1 MPFWWRRRKQW
12 RSNYRFSYR
21 KRRNRFRKPRRR
33 FHRRRHR
40 RATRRRRRRYK
51 PKVRRKKKFIKLL
64 QWQPQSIRKCK
75 IKGIDTIILG
85 ANGKQFRNYTFA
97 INEWTPPTTP
107 TGGGIS
113 TAKYSLAY
121 LYEQFILGNNI
132 WTTSNCD
139 YDLVRYTGASFT
151 FYRHPRIDFI
161 VVYQLQYPLTLS
173 PQTLQDTHPRNLLLQ
188 KHKIVI
194 PSLKLQP
201 WGKRYIKKKV
211 KPPKQMTNKWFFMH
225 SFTETGLVLLKAAAC
240 DLGFSHLGEQGENEL
255 TSFYSLNIDTFFTH
269 GAWGQA
275 QPYFPIST
283 WSPTVAVQYTP
294 QKGPEQT
301 YNITS
306 QPDITRDYE
315 KGWFSSILLTA
326 KKFTKPSPDLKPLL
340 GCRYN
345 PKIDTGKNNYVYLLA
360 VQADKFDPP
369 SHDKILITWGKPLW
383 LLLLGWTDYIRKLRE
398 NINFMKTYF
407 LVIQS
412 PALAVGTRKST
423 PDKPVI
429 PIDDSFLQGKGPY
442 NTDADNY
449 MKEHWYPCLMHQ
461 QQTINNIVKTG
472 PFIPKA
478 EGKISNWELHA
489 KYSFYFKWGGS
500 TNTNDKVCDPANATT
515 YPGPD
520 PISQTVQIVNPKSQI
535 PESLLHIWDWRR
547 NFLTKKAIK
556 RMSENLPPEST
567 ISTDSDL
574 SEPHQKKRKTT
585 KVPSL
590 QEKETK
596 EKICLQQLFEGNSY
610 QEIPQEEIQDPIQQ
624 LIYQQQ
630 QQQQHI
636 KHNLLNLITC
646 MKETQLQMQIQ
657 TGIL

>member
-107 TGGGIS
+107 AGGGIS

-121 LYEQFILGNNI
+121 LYEQFVLGNNI

-151 FYRHPRIDFI
+151 FYRHPRVDFI

-201 WGKRYIKKKV
+201 WGKRYIKKKL

-269 GAWGQA
+269 GAWGVSS
-275 QPYFPIST
+275 PYFPIST
-283 WSPTVAVQYTP
+283 WGSTVQVQYTT
-294 QKGPEQT
+294 QKGQEQT
-301 YNITS
+301 YNMTS
-306 QPDITRDYE
+306 NPDITRDYN
-315 KGWFSSILLTA
+315 KGWFSSMLLTA
-326 KKFTKPSPDLKPLL
+326 KKFTKPTADLKPLL

-398 NINFMKTYF
+398 SINFMKTYYIV
-407 LVIQS
+407 LQS
-412 PALAVGTRKST
+412 PALAVGTRKAT

-442 NTDADNY
+442 GIDADNY

-461 QQTINNIVKTG
+461 QQSINNIVQCG
-472 PFIPKA
+472 PYIPKYGR
-478 EGKISNWELHA
+478 ERNSTWDLHGG
-489 KYSFYFKWGGS
+489 YHFFFKWGGDELDNQEIYNPTQQATFETPDTIRQTIQIS
-500 TNTNDKVCDPANATT
+500 DP
-515 YPGPD
+515 
-520 PISQTVQIVNPKSQI
+520 SQQI
-535 PESLLHIWDWRR
+535 PQTIVHAWDIRR
-547 NFLTKKAIK
+547 GLITPNALK
-556 RMSENLPPEST
+556 RIRENLPIDEV
-567 ISTDSDL
+567 ISTYSDA
-574 SEPHQKKRKTT
+574 EPKKKKRKNNNIPYQEQETQEIQT
-585 KVPSL
+585 AL
-590 QEKETK
+590 QA
-596 EKICLQQLFEGNSY
+596 LFEKDTY
-610 QEIPQEEIQDPIQQ
+610 QEPQDHQQ
-624 LIYQQQ
+624 
-630 QQQQHI
+630 
-636 KHNLLNLITC
+636 LLNLIEQQHQQQNLL
-646 MKETQLQMQIQ
+646 KFNLLQLIADLKKQQKAIQ
-657 TGIL
+657 LHTGLLN